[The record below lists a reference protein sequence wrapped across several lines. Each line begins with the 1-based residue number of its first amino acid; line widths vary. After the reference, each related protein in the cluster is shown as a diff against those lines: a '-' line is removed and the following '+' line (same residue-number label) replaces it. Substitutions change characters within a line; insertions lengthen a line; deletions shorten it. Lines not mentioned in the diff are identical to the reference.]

1 MGKAAAV
8 TAMAVALLVAGAVA
22 FVSDTGDAVDP
33 AARPP
38 SSSALLLPTP
48 NAGSLDGAIA
58 LLQQHLR
65 EIPDDWRGLAQ
76 LGLAYVAR
84 ARVTADPSWYPKAE
98 GVLRRSLRLHPGE
111 NVDGEL
117 GIGALALARHDF
129 AAALR
134 QGRRAGGRAAPPPT
148 TPRHAASLDPHDA
161 DAYGVIG
168 DALVELGRY
177 HAAFEAIQTMVDT
190 RPDLA
195 SYARVAY
202 ARELLG
208 DVSGAERAMRM
219 AFDAAGTPS
228 DSAWTAYQLGELA
241 FGSGDVGSAR
251 RWYARGLDLDP
262 AYVPN
267 LAGLAKVAW
276 ARDDDELAIA
286 RFTEVVARY
295 PSAEFVVALADLYR
309 ATGRPALADQ
319 QEAVVAAMHD
329 LATAN
334 GVNVD
339 LELALF
345 DADHRDPEGALAAA
359 RAEWARRRSVLVADA
374 YAWALYANGRYRRA
388 SAFAE
393 RALALGTRNAPFLFH
408 AGMIRLELGDEAGAR
423 RYLSRAL
430 ATNPNFS
437 IQHADDVARIL
448 SRMATATPETGR

>member
-1 MGKAAAV
+1 MRAIGRAAAV
-8 TAMAVALLVAGAVA
+8 TAMAVALLVAGAAV
-22 FVSDTGDAVDP
+22 FVRGTGVAVDP
-33 AARPP
+33 AARHT
-38 SSSALLLPTP
+38 SSSALLLPTA
-48 NAGSLDGAIA
+48 NAGSLDGEIA
-58 LLQQHLR
+58 SLQQRLR
-65 EIPDDWRGLAQ
+65 EIPDDWRGFAQ
-76 LGLAYVAR
+76 LGLAYVAQ

-98 GVLRRSLRLHPGE
+98 GVLRRSLRLQPDE
-111 NVDGEL
+111 NVDGAL
-117 GIGALALARHDF
+117 GIGALDLARHDF

-134 QGRRAGGRAAPPPT
+134 EGRRASDLNPY
-148 TPRHAASLDPHDA
+148 SA

-168 DALVELGRY
+168 DALLELGRY
-177 HAAFEAIQTMVDT
+177 DRAFEAFQTMVDT

-202 ARELLG
+202 ARELVG
-208 DVSGAERAMRM
+208 DVPGAERAMRM

-241 FGSGDVGSAR
+241 FGSRDVGSAR
-251 RWYARGLDLDP
+251 AWYARGLDLDP

-276 ARDDDELAIA
+276 ARGDDELAIA

-295 PSAEFVVALADLYR
+295 PSAEFVGALADLYR
-309 ATGRPALADQ
+309 ATGKPALADR

-345 DADHRDPEGALAAA
+345 DADHGDPEGALAAA
-359 RAEWARRRSVLVADA
+359 RAEWARRQSVHVADA
-374 YAWALYANGRYRRA
+374 YAWALYANGRYQRA

-393 RALALGTRNAPFLFH
+393 RALALGTRSALFLFH
-408 AGMIRLELGDEAGAR
+408 AGMIRLELGDEVGAC
-423 RYLSRAL
+423 RYLSDAV

-437 IQHADDVARIL
+437 ILHAADAARVL
-448 SRMATATPETGR
+448 ARLETGR

>member
-1 MGKAAAV
+1 MRAIGRAAAV
-8 TAMAVALLVAGAVA
+8 TAMAVALLVAGAAV
-22 FVSDTGDAVDP
+22 FVRGTGVAVDP
-33 AARPP
+33 AARRT
-38 SSSALLLPTP
+38 SSSALLLPTA
-48 NAGSLDGAIA
+48 NAGSLDGEIA
-58 LLQQHLR
+58 SLQRRLR
-65 EIPDDWRGLAQ
+65 EVPDDWRGFAQ
-76 LGLAYVAR
+76 LGLAYVAQ

-98 GVLRRSLRLHPGE
+98 GVLRRSFRLQPDG
-111 NVDGEL
+111 NVDGAL
-117 GIGALALARHDF
+117 GIGALDLARHDF

-134 QGRRAGGRAAPPPT
+134 EGRRASDLNPY
-148 TPRHAASLDPHDA
+148 SA

-168 DALVELGRY
+168 DALLELGRY
-177 HAAFEAIQTMVDT
+177 DRAFEAFQTMVDT

-202 ARELLG
+202 ARELVG
-208 DVSGAERAMRM
+208 DVPGAERAMRM
-219 AFDAAGTPS
+219 AFDAAGAPS

-251 RWYARGLDLDP
+251 GWYARGLDLDP

-276 ARDDDELAIA
+276 AGGDDELAIA

-295 PSAEFVVALADLYR
+295 PSAEFVGALADLYR
-309 ATGRPALADQ
+309 ATGKPALADR

-345 DADHRDPEGALAAA
+345 DADHGDPEGALAAA
-359 RAEWARRRSVLVADA
+359 RAEWARRHGVHVADA
-374 YAWALYANGRYRRA
+374 YAWALYANGRYQRA

-393 RALALGTRNAPFLFH
+393 RALALGTRSALFLFH
-408 AGMIRLELGDEAGAR
+408 AGMIRLELGDEVGAR
-423 RYLSRAL
+423 RYLSDAV

-437 IQHADDVARIL
+437 ILHAADAARVL
-448 SRMATATPETGR
+448 ARLESGR

>member
-1 MGKAAAV
+1 MRAIGKAAAV
-8 TAMAVALLVAGAVA
+8 TAMAVALLVAGAAV
-22 FVSDTGDAVDP
+22 FVRGTGVAVDP
-33 AARPP
+33 AARRT
-38 SSSALLLPTP
+38 SSSALLLPTA
-48 NAGSLDGAIA
+48 NAGSLDGEIA
-58 LLQQHLR
+58 SLQQRLR
-65 EIPDDWRGLAQ
+65 EIPDDWRGFAQ
-76 LGLAYVAR
+76 LGLAYVAQ

-98 GVLRRSLRLHPGE
+98 GVLRRSLRLQPDE
-111 NVDGEL
+111 NVDGAL
-117 GIGALALARHDF
+117 GIGALDLARHDF

-134 QGRRAGGRAAPPPT
+134 EGRRASDLNPY
-148 TPRHAASLDPHDA
+148 SA

-168 DALVELGRY
+168 DALLELGRY
-177 HAAFEAIQTMVDT
+177 DRAFEAFQTMVDT

-202 ARELLG
+202 ARELVG
-208 DVSGAERAMRM
+208 DVPGAERAMRM

-241 FGSGDVGSAR
+241 FGSGDVDSAR
-251 RWYARGLDLDP
+251 GWYARGLDLDP

-276 ARDDDELAIA
+276 ARGDDELAIA

-295 PSAEFVVALADLYR
+295 PSAEFVGALADLYR
-309 ATGRPALADQ
+309 ASGKPALADR

-345 DADHRDPEGALAAA
+345 DADHGDPEGALAAA
-359 RAEWARRRSVLVADA
+359 RAEWARRQSVHVADA
-374 YAWALYANGRYRRA
+374 YAWALYANGRYQRA
-388 SAFAE
+388 STFAE
-393 RALALGTRNAPFLFH
+393 RALALGTRSALFLFH
-408 AGMIRLELGDEAGAR
+408 AGMIRLELGDEVGAR
-423 RYLSRAL
+423 RYLSDAV

-437 IQHADDVARIL
+437 ILHAADAARVL
-448 SRMATATPETGR
+448 ARLETGR

>member
-1 MGKAAAV
+1 MRAIGKATAV
-8 TAMAVALLVAGAVA
+8 TAMAVALLFAGAVV
-22 FVSDTGDAVDP
+22 FVRGTGDALDP
-33 AARPP
+33 ATRHP
-38 SSSALLLPTP
+38 SSSALLLPTA
-48 NAGSLDGAIA
+48 NAGSLDGEIA
-58 LLQQHLR
+58 SLQQRLR
-65 EIPDDWRGLAQ
+65 EIPDDWRGFAQ
-76 LGLAYVAR
+76 LGLAYVAQ

-98 GVLRRSLRLHPGE
+98 GVLRRSLRLQPDE
-111 NVDGEL
+111 NVDGAL
-117 GIGALALARHDF
+117 GIGALDLARHDF

-134 QGRRAGGRAAPPPT
+134 EGRRASDLNPY
-148 TPRHAASLDPHDA
+148 SA

-168 DALVELGRY
+168 DALLELGRY
-177 HAAFEAIQTMVDT
+177 DRAFEVFQTMVDT

-202 ARELLG
+202 ARELVG
-208 DVSGAERAMRM
+208 DVPGAERAMRM

-251 RWYARGLDLDP
+251 AWYARGLDLDP

-276 ARDDDELAIA
+276 ALGDDELAIA

-295 PSAEFVVALADLYR
+295 PSAEFVGALADLYR
-309 ATGRPALADQ
+309 ATGKPGLAER

-345 DADHRDPEGALAAA
+345 DADHGDPEGALAAA
-359 RAEWARRRSVLVADA
+359 RAEWARRQSVHVADA
-374 YAWALYANGRYRRA
+374 YAWALYANGRYQRA
-388 SAFAE
+388 STFAE
-393 RALALGTRNAPFLFH
+393 RALALGTRSALFLFH
-408 AGMIRLELGDEAGAR
+408 AGMIRLELGDEVGAR
-423 RYLSRAL
+423 RYLSDAV

-437 IQHADDVARIL
+437 ILHAADAARVL
-448 SRMATATPETGR
+448 ARLETGR

>member
-1 MGKAAAV
+1 MRAIGKATAV
-8 TAMAVALLVAGAVA
+8 TAMAVALLVAGAVV
-22 FVSDTGDAVDP
+22 FVRGTGDALDP
-33 AARPP
+33 ATRHP

-58 LLQQHLR
+58 SLQQRLR
-65 EIPDDWRGLAQ
+65 EIPDDWRGFAE
-76 LGLAYVAR
+76 LGLAYVAQ

-98 GVLRRSLRLHPGE
+98 AVLRRSLRLQPDE
-111 NVDGEL
+111 NVDGSL
-117 GIGALALARHDF
+117 GIGALELARHDF

-134 QGRRAGGRAAPPPT
+134 QGRRA
-148 TPRHAASLDPHDA
+148 SELDPYSA

-168 DALVELGRY
+168 DALLELGRY
-177 HAAFEAIQTMVDT
+177 DRAFEAFQTMVDT

-202 ARELLG
+202 ARELIG

-219 AFDAAGTPS
+219 AFDSAGSLS

-251 RWYARGLDLDP
+251 GWYARGLDLDP

-267 LAGLAKVAW
+267 LAGLAKVVW
-276 ARDDDELAIA
+276 ARGDDELAIA

-295 PSAEFVVALADLYR
+295 PSAEFVGALADLYR
-309 ATGRPALADQ
+309 ATGKPALADRQ
-319 QEAVVAAMHD
+319 DAVVAAMHD

-345 DADHRDPEGALAAA
+345 DADHGDPEGALAAA
-359 RAEWARRRSVLVADA
+359 RAEWARRQSVHVADA
-374 YAWALYANGRYRRA
+374 YAWALYANGRYQRA
-388 SAFAE
+388 STFAE
-393 RALALGTRNAPFLFH
+393 RALALGTPSALFLFH
-408 AGMIRLELGDEAGAR
+408 AGMIRLELGDEVGAR
-423 RYLSRAL
+423 RYLSDAV

-437 IQHADDVARIL
+437 ILHAADAARVL
-448 SRMATATPETGR
+448 ARLETGR

>member
-1 MGKAAAV
+1 MRTIGKAVAV
-8 TAMAVALLVAGAVA
+8 PAMAVGLLVTGALV
-22 FVSDTGDAVDP
+22 FVRSPDRAPDVPVRAE
-33 AARPP
+33 A
-38 SSSALLLPTP
+38 SSALLMPAP
-48 NAGSLDGAIA
+48 AAGSLDGTIA
-58 LLQQHLR
+58 SLQDRLKAVPR
-65 EIPDDWRGLAQ
+65 DWRGYAS
-76 LGLAYVAR
+76 LGLAYVAQ
-84 ARVTADPSWYPKAE
+84 ARVTGDPSWYPLAE
-98 GVLRRSLRLHPGE
+98 GVLARSLRINSDD
-111 NVDGEL
+111 NVEGTL
-117 GIGALALARHDF
+117 GLGVLDLARHDF
-129 AAALR
+129 ASALR
-134 QGRRAGGRAAPPPT
+134 EGRRASA
-148 TPRHAASLDPHDA
+148 LDPYSA

-168 DALVELGRY
+168 DALLELGRY
-177 HAAFEAIQTMVDT
+177 GRAFEAFQTMVDT

-202 ARELLG
+202 ARELVG

-251 RWYARGLDLDP
+251 GWYARGLDLDP

-276 ARDDDELAIA
+276 ARGDDELAIA

-309 ATGRPALADQ
+309 ASGQPALADQ
-319 QEAVVAAMHD
+319 QEPVVAAMHD

-345 DADHRDPEGALAAA
+345 DADHGDPEGALAAA
-359 RAEWARRRSVLVADA
+359 RAEWARRQSVHVADA
-374 YAWALYANGRYRRA
+374 YAWALYANGRYQKA

-393 RALALGTRNAPFLFH
+393 RALALGTRNALFLFH
-408 AGMIRLELGDEAGAR
+408 FGMIRLELGDEAGAR

-437 IQHADDVARIL
+437 ILHADDAARVL
-448 SRMATATPETGR
+448 SRLGTARLEAGR

>member
-1 MGKAAAV
+1 MRAIGKAAAV
-8 TAMAVALLVAGAVA
+8 TAMAVALLVAGAAV
-22 FVSDTGDAVDP
+22 FVRGTGVAVDP
-33 AARPP
+33 AARRT
-38 SSSALLLPTP
+38 SSSALLLPTA
-48 NAGSLDGAIA
+48 NAGSLDGEIA
-58 LLQQHLR
+58 SLQQRLR
-65 EIPDDWRGLAQ
+65 EIPDDWRGFAQ
-76 LGLAYVAR
+76 LGLAYVAQ

-98 GVLRRSLRLHPGE
+98 GVLRRSLRLQPDE
-111 NVDGEL
+111 NVDGAL
-117 GIGALALARHDF
+117 GIGALDLARHDF

-134 QGRRAGGRAAPPPT
+134 EGRRASDLNPY
-148 TPRHAASLDPHDA
+148 SA

-168 DALVELGRY
+168 DALLELGRY
-177 HAAFEAIQTMVDT
+177 DRAFEAFQTMVDT

-202 ARELLG
+202 ARELVG
-208 DVSGAERAMRM
+208 DVPGAERAMRM

-251 RWYARGLDLDP
+251 AWYARGLDLDP

-276 ARDDDELAIA
+276 ARGDDELAIA

-295 PSAEFVVALADLYR
+295 PSAEFVGALADLYR
-309 ATGRPALADQ
+309 VSGKPALADR

-345 DADHRDPEGALAAA
+345 DADHGDPEGALAAA
-359 RAEWARRRSVLVADA
+359 RAEWARRQSVHVADA
-374 YAWALYANGRYRRA
+374 YAWALYANGRYQRA
-388 SAFAE
+388 STFAE
-393 RALALGTRNAPFLFH
+393 RALALGTRSALFLFH
-408 AGMIRLELGDEAGAR
+408 AGMIRLELGDEVGAR
-423 RYLSRAL
+423 RYLSDAV

-437 IQHADDVARIL
+437 ILHAADAARVL
-448 SRMATATPETGR
+448 ARLETGR

>member
-1 MGKAAAV
+1 MRAIGRAAAV
-8 TAMAVALLVAGAVA
+8 TAMAVALLVAGAAV
-22 FVSDTGDAVDP
+22 FVRGTGVAVDP
-33 AARPP
+33 AARHT
-38 SSSALLLPTP
+38 SSSALLLPTA
-48 NAGSLDGAIA
+48 NAGSLDGEIA
-58 LLQQHLR
+58 SLQQRLR
-65 EIPDDWRGLAQ
+65 EIPDDWRGFAQ
-76 LGLAYVAR
+76 LGLAYVAQ

-98 GVLRRSLRLHPGE
+98 GVLRRSLRLQPDE
-111 NVDGEL
+111 NVDGAL
-117 GIGALALARHDF
+117 GIGALDLARHDF

-134 QGRRAGGRAAPPPT
+134 EGRRASDLNPY
-148 TPRHAASLDPHDA
+148 SA

-168 DALVELGRY
+168 DALLELGRY
-177 HAAFEAIQTMVDT
+177 DRAFEAFQTMVDT

-202 ARELLG
+202 ARELVG
-208 DVSGAERAMRM
+208 DVPGAERAMRM

-241 FGSGDVGSAR
+241 FGSRDVGSAR
-251 RWYARGLDLDP
+251 AWYARGLDLDP

-276 ARDDDELAIA
+276 ARGDDELAIA

-295 PSAEFVVALADLYR
+295 PSAEFVGALADLYR
-309 ATGRPALADQ
+309 ATGKPALADR

-345 DADHRDPEGALAAA
+345 DADHGDPEGALAAA
-359 RAEWARRRSVLVADA
+359 RAEWARRQSVHVADA
-374 YAWALYANGRYRRA
+374 YAWALYANGRYQRA
-388 SAFAE
+388 STFAE
-393 RALALGTRNAPFLFH
+393 RALALGTRSALFLFH
-408 AGMIRLELGDEAGAR
+408 AGMIRLELGDEVGAR
-423 RYLSRAL
+423 RYLSDAV

-437 IQHADDVARIL
+437 ILHAADAARVL
-448 SRMATATPETGR
+448 ARLETGR